1 MASRNIVNHLSTLCL
16 ILVWTNQRQIARN
29 KKSAFYHHA
38 TRNAIWLGHTKNR
51 IHDNFKLMIID
62 NLATSN
68 NPVIYKWCW
77 NHHLLPF
84 MLSFNIH
91 WMVRGASSWWSRT
104 KIHSFRHLFSFIHSQ
119 THPGSLCYKTVN
131 LCENYIILL
140 CIWWVEKNVALNAYF
155 IYKLFWELYYR

>member
-104 KIHSFRHLFSFIHSQ
+104 KFIASGTFSVLSIHRHIQGIFATKLSICVR
-119 THPGSLCYKTVN
+119 T
-131 LCENYIILL
+131 
-140 CIWWVEKNVALNAYF
+140 
-155 IYKLFWELYYR
+155 IYCCAFDE